1 MVNDQWPLQSQ
12 RIMSGRKILMIH
24 YFVDFEQPFA
34 CLYRLTSVAS
44 LLIIIIIIITALL
57 SSLLM
62 EFFIVK

>member
-44 LLIIIIIIITALL
+44 LLIIIIIITALL